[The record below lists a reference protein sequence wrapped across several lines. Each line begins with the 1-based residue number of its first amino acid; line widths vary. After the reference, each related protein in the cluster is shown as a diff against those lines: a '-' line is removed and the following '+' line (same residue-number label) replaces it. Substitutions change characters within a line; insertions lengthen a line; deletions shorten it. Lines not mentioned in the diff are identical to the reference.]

1 MLHALLHKKNLIGL
15 FSDYQKCKVMLEGLI
30 ANHFV
35 DRKNIEIK
43 SFYENTILSGEYKEE
58 ESDDSNIVEEFTDN
72 NTTDTDNNSKDVKV
86 KKELTKEEVEKKI
99 ELQNSINELK
109 KKKERMEES
118 KRVYEVD
125 IDLYNKFKNIKE
137 KNSNFNIPEMFI
149 DKYELLEG
157 LEKENKLCWE
167 NYYEL
172 YQPKN
177 IATGYDKL
185 FN

>member
-1 MLHALLHKKNLIGL
+1 MLHALLHKKNLIGI
-15 FSDYQKCKVMLEGLI
+15 FSNHEKCKIMIEGLI
-30 ANHFV
+30 ANNFV
-35 DRKNIEIK
+35 ERKHIEIK
-43 SFYENTILSGEYKEE
+43 SFHDNTILSGEYKEE
-58 ESDDSNIVEEFTDN
+58 SDSSDSSNVVEEFTNN
-72 NTTDTDNNSKDVKV
+72 NTTDTDKPL
-86 KKELTKEEVEKKI
+86 KKELSKEDMAKKI

-109 KKKERMEES
+109 KKKEKLEEN

-125 IDLYNKFKNIKE
+125 IDLYNKFKKIKE
-137 KNSNFNIPEMFI
+137 SSVQFNIPEMFI
-149 DKYELLEG
+149 EKYELFEG

-172 YQPKN
+172 YKPKN

>member
-1 MLHALLHKKNLIGL
+1 MLHALLHKKNLIGV

-30 ANHFV
+30 ANNFV

-43 SFYENTILSGEYKEE
+43 SFYDNTILSGEYREE
-58 ESDDSNIVEEFTDN
+58 DSDESNIVEEFTDN
-72 NTTDTDNNSKDVKV
+72 NTTETDNNSKPV
-86 KKELTKEEVEKKI
+86 KKELSKEDVEKKI
-99 ELQNSINELK
+99 NLQNSINELK
-109 KKKERMEES
+109 KKKERMEEN

-125 IDLYNKFKNIKE
+125 IDLYNKFKKIKE
-137 KNSNFNIPEMFI
+137 TNSNFNIPEMFI
-149 DKYELLEG
+149 DKYELFEG

-172 YQPKN
+172 YKPKN
-177 IATGYDKL
+177 ISTGYDKL

>member
-1 MLHALLHKKNLIGL
+1 MLHALLHKKNLIGV
-15 FSDYQKCKVMLEGLI
+15 FSDYQKCKVMLEGLV

-43 SFYENTILSGEYKEE
+43 SFYENTILSGEYREE
-58 ESDDSNIVEEFTDN
+58 DSDDSNIVEEFTDN
-72 NTTDTDNNSKDVKV
+72 NTTDTEKSKPV

-109 KKKERMEES
+109 KKKEKMEES
-118 KRVYEVD
+118 RRVYEVD
-125 IDLYNKFKNIKE
+125 IDLYNKFKKIRE
-137 KNSNFNIPEMFI
+137 TNSNFNIPEMFI
-149 DKYELLEG
+149 EKYELFEG

>member
-72 NTTDTDNNSKDVKV
+72 NTTDTDKSKEVKV
-86 KKELTKEEVEKKI
+86 KKELSKEEVEKKI

-172 YQPKN
+172 YKPKN
-177 IATGYDKL
+177 ISTGYDKL